1 MEKLVI
7 LFVVIMTVFFSSCQ
21 KTEKEMDYK
30 SKAGSG
36 FSEPSSGP
44 YLYWNGESS
53 LSLKSAVTSGVRY
66 SFYIKAIYED
76 STDYTIE
83 TFNKSLNIEDVML
96 SFLSHTGHGRII
108 ELQAPKDLIV
118 MLNPESVY
126 MGKKTI
132 MYNLYGFP
140 KEKLVE
146 KNKLPE
152 GLLGII
158 TFILGIVSGVFFY
171 IILTKKKWPIFDDM
185 IIKTMRVKP
194 RETTVNP
201 YDPDYLRAKECRE
214 NFLEDLKQQSLKNNR
229 RDIPID

>member
-1 MEKLVI
+1 MKKLVI
-7 LFVVIMTVFFSSCQ
+7 LFAVVMAVFFSSCE
-21 KTEKEMDYK
+21 KIDKEMVFN
-30 SKAGSG
+30 SGEGSG

-44 YLYWNGESS
+44 YLDWKGSSS

-66 SFYIKAIYED
+66 SFYIKAVYED

-96 SFLSHTGHGRII
+96 SFLSHSGHGRII

-118 MLNPESVY
+118 MLNPESIY

-146 KNKLPE
+146 KNKFE

-158 TFILGIVSGVFFY
+158 TFILGVVSGVFFY

-201 YDPDYLRAKECRE
+201 HDQDYLRAEERRE
-214 NFLEDLKQQSLKNNR
+214 NFLEDLKRQSLKNDR
-229 RDIPID
+229 LDIPID